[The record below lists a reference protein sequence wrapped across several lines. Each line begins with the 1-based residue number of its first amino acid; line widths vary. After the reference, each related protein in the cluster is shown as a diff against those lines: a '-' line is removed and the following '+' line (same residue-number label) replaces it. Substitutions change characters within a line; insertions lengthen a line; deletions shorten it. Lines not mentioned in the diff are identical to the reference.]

1 VDEERHTM
9 SSEDGRDVRRVRGGP
24 VLLVAVVLLA
34 VIGAVGTSGADSGRL
49 EPTSWWLSSQP
60 YGRTV
65 DVAVLVG
72 SDGCEQLEDVL
83 VNESSSR
90 VRLQARVRA
99 TDHGSEC
106 REDLRYVPQTVTLDQ
121 PLGSRTLTGCAVRDD
136 RLYPAP
142 SSCSDVE
149 APGPVP
155 RVGEARPSA

>member
-1 VDEERHTM
+1 MAR
-9 SSEDGRDVRRVRGGP
+9 DGRDPKLTGGS

-34 VIGAVGTSGADSGRL
+34 LVGVYGTSGADTGRL
-49 EPTSWWLSSQP
+49 EPTSWWLASP
-60 YGRTV
+60 PFGRTV

-72 SDGCEQLEDVL
+72 SDGCEELEDVL
-83 VNESSSR
+83 VSESSSR

-99 TDHGSEC
+99 TDHGAEC

-142 SSCSDVE
+142 NSCSDVE